1 MVNSCA
7 ETYTVE
13 KYALER
19 AKARFSTLYAVFWV
33 WARGNSYDVAMGAM
47 KEAWAKYAKT
57 EMSEQ
62 DKLLFSG
69 EYGEEIKNEF
79 NAYCAQRI
87 ASERELYK
95 NQKKGA

>member
-1 MVNSCA
+1 MNNDC
-7 ETYTVE
+7 YR
-13 KYALER
+13 KYAVER
-19 AKARFSTLYAVFWV
+19 AQKRIPTLYALFWV
-33 WARGNSYDVAMGAM
+33 WARGEGYNVAMGAM

-95 NQKKGA
+95 NQNKMEI

>member
-1 MVNSCA
+1 MNNAC
-7 ETYTVE
+7 YR
-13 KYALER
+13 KYAVER
-19 AKARFSTLYAVFWV
+19 AQKRIPTLYALFWV
-33 WARGNSYDVAMGAM
+33 WARGEGYNVAMGAM